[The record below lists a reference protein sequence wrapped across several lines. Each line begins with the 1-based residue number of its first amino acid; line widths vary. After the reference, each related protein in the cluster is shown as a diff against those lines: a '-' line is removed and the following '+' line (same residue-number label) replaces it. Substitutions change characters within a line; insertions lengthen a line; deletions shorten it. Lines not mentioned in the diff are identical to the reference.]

1 MSALQIK
8 NTSESDPRS
17 YEVTW
22 AVTNKAQ
29 KIIAYEVTFTC
40 NNNNINNNNNNN
52 NDIDIKMQEQKHNN
66 NKNSSKSKRKTI
78 TARLHMKCWPLL
90 NIN

>member
-1 MSALQIK
+1 MSALRIK

-29 KIIAYEVTFTC
+29 KGFWDSTFSIVTIVFTQFDT
-40 NNNNINNNNNNN
+40 NGSAKATFLWATWSMFR
-52 NDIDIKMQEQKHNN
+52 D
-66 NKNSSKSKRKTI
+66 
-78 TARLHMKCWPLL
+78 
-90 NIN
+90 